1 MATIRHFHPAML
13 GLQLVETGRADAVL
27 AANLCHWQ
35 PVDAYADP
43 VSLIMPM
50 ICIAVKRLFRIRLLL
65 QSWAD
70 STLK

>member
-13 GLQLVETGRADAVL
+13 GLQLIEARGAQAML
-27 AANLCHWQ
+27 AANLCHSQ
-35 PVDAYADP
+35 PVDVDVDP

-65 QSWAD
+65 QGWAD
-70 STLK
+70 STSD